1 MNPSTKAGFIILSSA
16 LLVIFAIGLLRFY
29 GLETHVYAMLAQ
41 IQKTGIAGEIV
52 FSIVVA
58 SSVVLL
64 LPGIAFTLGAGFLF
78 GVVHGSTLIVCSE
91 TVGATIAF
99 LVARYAAGE
108 SATAYLQK
116 RAKLMHLSS
125 ALLAHGW
132 RLIAVLRMIPFFPFK
147 LSNYIFGLVPVSLRD
162 YVLGTFIGLW
172 PITIF
177 NVYLGSIAADLVS
190 LGDAGSLRSPFQ
202 WFVYAV
208 GFSVS
213 IAALLYLIKLSQRI
227 LAEYEAEADHS

>member
-1 MNPSTKAGFIILSSA
+1 MNPSIKAGFIILTST
-16 LLVIFAIGLLRFY
+16 LLAIFLIGLLRYY
-29 GLETHVYAMLAQ
+29 GLETHVYAMLEQ
-41 IQKTGIAGEIV
+41 IQKAGVTGEIV
-52 FSIVVA
+52 FSLVVA
-58 SSVVLL
+58 SSVILL

-78 GVVHGSTLIVCSE
+78 GVVHGSTLIVCAE

-99 LVARYAAGE
+99 LFARYAVGD
-108 SATAYLQK
+108 SAAAYLQK
-116 RAKLMHLSS
+116 RAKLMHVST

-147 LSNYIFGLVPVSLRD
+147 LSNYVFGLVPVSFRD
-162 YVLGTFIGLW
+162 YVVGTFIGLW

-190 LGDAGSLRSPFQ
+190 LGDAASPRSSFQ
-202 WFVYAV
+202 WFMYAA

-213 IAALLYLIKLSQRI
+213 IAALLYLTRLSQRI
-227 LAEYEAEADHS
+227 LAEYETEVDPP